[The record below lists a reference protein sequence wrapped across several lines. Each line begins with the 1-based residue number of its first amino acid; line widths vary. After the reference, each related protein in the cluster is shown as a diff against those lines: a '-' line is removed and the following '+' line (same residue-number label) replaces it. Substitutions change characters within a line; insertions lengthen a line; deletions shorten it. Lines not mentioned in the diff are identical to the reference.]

1 MEFDLSQLIAWGK
14 TIIAAVLAL
23 IAAITAGPSILNAV
37 KSKLST
43 VPTLSGEASANSD
56 RLPPE
61 DFKTH
66 AQTIVTAATYADGD
80 TKLKYLLE
88 GLTEAETLKAE
99 VTRMG
104 ELKTPASSKE
114 LKS

>member
-1 MEFDLSQLIAWGK
+1 MEIDLSQLIVWGK

-23 IAAITAGPSILNAV
+23 IAVITAGPSILNAV
-37 KSKLST
+37 KSTLKPS
-43 VPTLSGEASANSD
+43 PTFEGGASINSD
-56 RLPPE
+56 RIPPE
-61 DFKTH
+61 EFKLH
-66 AQTIVTAATYADGD
+66 VQTIVTAATYADGD

-99 VTRMG
+99 VIRMG
-104 ELKTPASSKE
+104 DLKASASSKE